1 MSPPWAIWGLN
12 RGAQLAKM
20 SDPDWP
26 IIVLAPAGGSASPHP
41 PAQQPIAQRL
51 LCLRVSA
58 GADPSAEL
66 TSTCLSNPRLLRGL
80 A

>member
-1 MSPPWAIWGLN
+1 MSPPWAIWVLN

-26 IIVLAPAGGSASPHP
+26 IIVLAPGVGGASPRP

-51 LCLRVSA
+51 LCRRVSA
-58 GADPSAEL
+58 GAHPSAEL
-66 TSTCLSNPRLLRGL
+66 TSCLSNPRLLRGL